1 MEEMSDE
8 LTRHVRDALGPGRTS
23 QAPPEELWSRIAAG
37 ALLLPRKRRFFD
49 WRVAATGLAAAALLI
64 AVGILVRRGV
74 ESPAPRAVQV
84 VTSAS
89 LESIDA
95 AVSALR
101 KDSASVPRVADEIV
115 FLARMR
121 ASLQSD
127 FPQRIP

>member
-1 MEEMSDE
+1 MSDE
-8 LTRHVRDALGPGRTS
+8 LTRRVRDALGPGRTS
-23 QAPPEELWSRIAAG
+23 QAPPEALWSRIAAG
-37 ALLLPRKRRFFD
+37 TSLLPRRRRFLG

-64 AVGILVRRGV
+64 AVSMFVRRGV
-74 ESPAPRAVQV
+74 ESRAPQAVQV
-84 VTSAS
+84 VTIAS

-95 AVSALR
+95 AVSAIR

-127 FPQRIP
+127 FLQRAP

>member
-1 MEEMSDE
+1 MSDE
-8 LTRHVRDALGPGRTS
+8 LTQRVRDALGPGGTS
-23 QAPPEELWSRIAAG
+23 QAPPEELWPRIAAG
-37 ALLLPRKRRFFD
+37 TSLLPRRRRVFD
-49 WRVAATGLAAAALLI
+49 WRFAATGLAAALLV
-64 AVGILVRRGV
+64 AVGVFVRRRGE
-74 ESPAPRAVQV
+74 ESPAPQEVQL
-84 VTSAS
+84 VTIAS

-101 KDSASVPRVADEIV
+101 KDSASVPRVADEMM